1 VAAPSRHVVASRRSC
16 PAQRSRA
23 GAKGQAAGHSLIPG
37 GLGKSLGSSK
47 KTLWIL
53 INGYL
58 SMSYSHTHF
67 FEVFCVNVWGRYL
80 VGGFNHLEKYES
92 QWEGLSHMAHIYIME
107 NNPHVPNHQ
116 PDNEIEYPWDPLDE
130 NPNGLWSS
138 KSNTQNGVMKNCG
151 SS

>member
-1 VAAPSRHVVASRRSC
+1 MSSLVVAPVRPRGHAQAPRTGSR
-16 PAQRSRA
+16 PFLDPWRA
-23 GAKGQAAGHSLIPG
+23 WKIAWIF
-37 GLGKSLGSSK
+37 K
-47 KTLWIL
+47 KNSMNTYQWIL
-53 INGYL
+53 INVIQ
-58 SMSYSHTHF
+58 SYTF

-92 QWEGLSHMAHIYIME
+92 QWEGLSHMAHIYIYIME